1 MPIRPYYDLGGFTPT
16 GSSLASQP
24 SSAPIPIASQPLPA
38 IQRLLL
44 ANSGGGG
51 FREGMQPGG
60 TQPGF
65 DPASLENPVSTGGN
79 PYGEPR
85 VDVPTTGGTAPF
97 YPAAPSGGGRTN
109 ITRASYTAPGYPTDA
124 FGYPIPGA
132 VSGGP
137 MYGDWAANA
146 ARTPSIGWNPSEGGI
161 LGKIAGHLPQLA
173 PYFAGQSLY
182 KAGRSL
188 FGGIG
193 DLVGQLLNPQGSALP
208 GGGYPVPGGG
218 DMANAAGDWMQN
230 AARQGGYSGDFAG
243 TASNIAA
250 GMGFGGGLASAGGGG
265 WQTLSELP
273 GGLGSSGWQQALSGG
288 GGPRVYQL

>member
-1 MPIRPYYDLGGFTPT
+1 MPIRPYYDLSGFTPT
-16 GSSLASQP
+16 QSASSQP
-24 SSAPIPIASQPLPA
+24 SSQPIPVGSQPLPA

-51 FREGMQPGG
+51 M
-60 TQPGF
+60 QPGF
-65 DPASLENPVSTGGN
+65 DPSGYENPLPVSTGA

-85 VDVPTTGGTAPF
+85 VEVPTTGGTAPF
-97 YPAAPSGGGRTN
+97 YPAASSGGRTS
-109 ITRASYTAPGYPTDA
+109 TSRGSYGATGYPTDV

-137 MYGDWAANA
+137 IYGDWARNA
-146 ARTPSIGWNPSEGGI
+146 GRTTSIGWNPSEGGI

-188 FGGIG
+188 FSGIG
-193 DLVGQLLNPQGSALP
+193 DLIGGIGQLFNPQSSVTP
-208 GGGYPVPGGG
+208 VGYPVPGGG
-218 DMANAAGDWMQN
+218 DMVNAAGDWRQN
-230 AARQGGYSGDFAG
+230 AARQGGYSADFGG

-265 WQTLSELP
+265 WQTVSELP